1 MRIAQIIAKGMN
13 GGVEAVVSNYYKN
26 MNSQDIHIDIFIEN
40 ESKII
45 NKKMLKDG
53 DNIFLIPSYKKIHK
67 YIKVLKFYFKKN
79 NYDIVHSNIS
89 TMSFIPL
96 SVAKHCGIKH
106 RIVHSH
112 STSNKKE
119 VIRKLL
125 KLIFRHFSNMYGTD
139 YFACGKD
146 AGIFQFGK
154 KRIEDGEV
162 FILNNAIEY
171 DKFLY
176 NNKNRTQMRKKYK
189 FDNSNIVIGNIGR
202 FVKQKNQL
210 FLIDAFNQLVKE
222 NNEYRLFLIGIGVLK
237 IEVEKKVKMLGL
249 DKYVYF
255 LSETAE
261 PELFYQMFD
270 IFLLPSLY
278 EGLPVVGIEAQVNG
292 LPCIFSTYVTRE
304 IKISDNA
311 YFFEINDKK
320 EFANEIIAKVIPK
333 RESKIINDKFDITQ
347 QVIRLQKK
355 YLEIYNSK

>member
-45 NKKMLKDG
+45 NKKMLKNG
-53 DNIFLIPSYKKIHK
+53 DNIYLVPSYKKIFK
-67 YIKVLKFYFKKN
+67 YIKIVKFYFKKN
-79 NYDIVHSNIS
+79 DYDIVHSNIS

-96 SVAKHCGIKH
+96 CIAKHCGIKN
-106 RIVHSH
+106 RIAHSH

-119 VIRKLL
+119 VLRKLL
-125 KLIFRHFSNMYGTD
+125 KLIFRHLSNMYTTD

-146 AGIFQFGK
+146 AAIFQFGK
-154 KRIEDGEV
+154 KRFEDGKV

-171 DKFLY
+171 DEFSY
-176 NNKNRTQMRKKYK
+176 NNDVRNQMRKKYK

-202 FVKQKNQL
+202 FVKQKNHL
-210 FLIDAFNQLVKE
+210 FLIDVFKQLFEQNQ
-222 NNEYRLFLIGIGVLK
+222 NYRLFLVGVGGLK
-237 IEVEKKVKMLGL
+237 EEVMNKVKILGL
-249 DKYVYF
+249 DKYVLF

-261 PELFYQMFD
+261 PGLFYQMFD
-270 IFLLPSLY
+270 LFLLPSLY

-292 LPCIFSTYVTRE
+292 LPCVFSTYVTRE
-304 IKISDNA
+304 IKIRDNV

-320 EFANEIIAKVIPK
+320 KFADNIIANIIFN
-333 RESKIINDKFDITQ
+333 RESNNISEKFDISKQ
-347 QVIRLQKK
+347 AIHLKEK
-355 YLEIYNSK
+355 YLEINS